1 MYDVLIVDDEED
13 IGDFLCQ
20 VLEQIHLKGKFV
32 VTGEEAVRLVDE
44 HDFKL
49 MIVDLKLSTTMTGL
63 DVIQKVSERRPKMK
77 IVAMSGYVDMGMKQ
91 QAEKFGVIDYLEKP
105 IDLRT
110 EVFLKKVGTL
120 LGSEEKGTGD

>member
-110 EVFLKKVGTL
+110 EVFLKKVGAVL
-120 LGSEEKGTGD
+120 ESKENGTGD